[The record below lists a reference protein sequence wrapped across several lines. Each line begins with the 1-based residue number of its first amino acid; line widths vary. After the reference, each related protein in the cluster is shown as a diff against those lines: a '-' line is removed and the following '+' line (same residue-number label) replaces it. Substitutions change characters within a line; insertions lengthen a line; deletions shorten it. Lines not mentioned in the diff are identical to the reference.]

1 MRKRLSITPSD
12 LGRRRKWGGQWMQ
25 GKRVATQNIFKLRL
39 LTININ
45 YSIIQK
51 ILQTELMN
59 LQVLE
64 LSLATLG
71 IKLHILVWS
80 YREDEVGHG
89 DTASIYEELN

>member
-1 MRKRLSITPSD
+1 MSAKILILFETPIVFYQKKS
-12 LGRRRKWGGQWMQ
+12 RNPKYFQ
-25 GKRVATQNIFKLRL
+25 VATPYY
-39 LTININ
+39 TININ

-64 LSLATLG
+64 LRLATLG

-80 YREDEVGHG
+80 YRED
-89 DTASIYEELN
+89 